1 MDLRPSATWVATSTG
16 KAKPAAM
23 CRSATN
29 VRNRLGRR
37 EHRNADVVELCLRA
51 PFKSVPAKP
60 AVCVF

>member
-1 MDLRPSATWVATSTG
+1 MFAT
-16 KAKPAAM
+16 
-23 CRSATN
+23 
-29 VRNRLGRR
+29 RLGRR